1 LSIADPEH
9 RLHALV
15 LAPRGRDAGVVR
27 SLFHQVGIESEICA
41 DIPEVASKLGDDIA
55 FAFLTDEGVR
65 NADLRP
71 LRTWIAAQ
79 PKWSDLPFILATER
93 GGRPD
98 RNPMAAYMLEALA
111 NVSFIERPFHAT
123 TLQSLVGATL
133 KSRQR
138 QIEARG
144 LLGQLRQSADDLERR
159 VDERTR
165 QLQSAHSELLA
176 QMAERA
182 RTEEQLRHMQKIESI
197 GELTG
202 GVAHDFNNLLTAV
215 LGNLELL
222 RKRVPANPSTDRLI
236 DGALQGAQR
245 GAALTQR
252 LLAFA
257 RRQALEPKPVDLAQ
271 LVNGM
276 GDLLRRSI
284 GPTVDIRFDLP
295 PGLPAALADANQI
308 ELALLNLAVN
318 ARDAMPGG
326 GTISIGLGIAD
337 TSAASDIAAGRYL
350 VLWGSVPGS
359 GREAA
364 PLRRAIEPFFSTKEV
379 GKGTGLGLSM
389 IHGLAQQL
397 KGALR
402 LSSEVGRG
410 TCAELWLPVAAGD
423 AAAPAG
429 DVAAAAAPGRRG
441 ATLLLVD
448 DDFLIRMS
456 TASLLED
463 LGYVVLKA
471 ASGAEALEALKAG
484 AKIDLL
490 VTDYAMPG
498 MTGLQL
504 AEKARAL
511 HPGLPILLATGYA
524 DLPARSA
531 LDVPRLSKPYRQ
543 SELAQVIDTLLR

>member
-1 LSIADPEH
+1 MSIADPEH

-350 VLWGSVPGS
+350 VLTVSDTGTGMD
-359 GREAA
+359 AA
-364 PLRRAIEPFFSTKEV
+364 TLRRAIEPFFSTKEV

>member
-1 LSIADPEH
+1 L
-9 RLHALV
+9 
-15 LAPRGRDAGVVR
+15 DA
-27 SLFHQVGIESEICA
+27 E
-41 DIPEVASKLGDDIA
+41 
-55 FAFLTDEGVR
+55 T
-65 NADLRP
+65 
-71 LRTWIAAQ
+71 
-79 PKWSDLPFILATER
+79 
-93 GGRPD
+93 
-98 RNPMAAYMLEALA
+98 
-111 NVSFIERPFHAT
+111 
-123 TLQSLVGATL
+123 
-133 KSRQR
+133 
-138 QIEARG
+138 
-144 LLGQLRQSADDLERR
+144 
-159 VDERTR
+159 
-165 QLQSAHSELLA
+165 
-176 QMAERA
+176 
-182 RTEEQLRHMQKIESI
+182 
-197 GELTG
+197 
-202 GVAHDFNNLLTAV
+202 
-215 LGNLELL
+215 
-222 RKRVPANPSTDRLI
+222 
-236 DGALQGAQR
+236 
-245 GAALTQR
+245 
-252 LLAFA
+252 
-257 RRQALEPKPVDLAQ
+257 
-271 LVNGM
+271 
-276 GDLLRRSI
+276 
-284 GPTVDIRFDLP
+284 
-295 PGLPAALADANQI
+295 
-308 ELALLNLAVN
+308 
-318 ARDAMPGG
+318 
-326 GTISIGLGIAD
+326 
-337 TSAASDIAAGRYL
+337 
-350 VLWGSVPGS
+350 
-359 GREAA
+359 
-364 PLRRAIEPFFSTKEV
+364 LRRAIEPFFSTKEV